1 MGGIIVKQNRF
12 ILTVLVM
19 FVLLFVA
26 CHKASSSDDSGNNV
40 DIIVGNWQEA
50 SYNGV
55 ANTSFVYQ
63 CSADYALTVLKTGG
77 AYGTGTWSKNGSTYT
92 FSLTGMDATSFTPVF
107 TNSNNTMTYTDGKGF
122 VSVYTR
128 Q

>member
-1 MGGIIVKQNRF
+1 MQKSRYIMTTAV
-12 ILTVLVM
+12 VL
-19 FVLLFVA
+19 FLLFVA
-26 CHKASSSDDSGNNV
+26 SHKASFSDDLSNADV
-40 DIIVGNWQEA
+40 IVGNWQEA

-55 ANTSFVYQ
+55 ANISFVYQ

-92 FSLTGMDATSFTPVF
+92 FSLTGMDAISFTPVF
-107 TNSNNTMTYTDGKGF
+107 SNSNNTMTYTDGKEF